1 MSKRK
6 IRDIIIVALCAV
18 AVVVVAVV
26 YSLFA
31 SRHIFNESKEH
42 LNEIYEQVNTT
53 FSQTVDHNRKLMHS
67 WEQYIENSVN
77 IFNSET
83 ATETTKAERRAEFES
98 FMAEQKSR

>member
-31 SRHIFNESKEH
+31 SRHIFNEIKEH
-42 LNEIYEQVNTT
+42 LNEIY
-53 FSQTVDHNRKLMHS
+53 
-67 WEQYIENSVN
+67 
-77 IFNSET
+77 
-83 ATETTKAERRAEFES
+83 
-98 FMAEQKSR
+98 